1 MKIEKI
7 ETWLVS
13 KWLTV
18 RVTCD
23 DGTYGV
29 GEGNFWS
36 YADATEVIAH
46 RIGDDIRGLDPRDVD
61 RIWNT
66 AYRKYSFRSSAITA
80 VLSAIDIALWDIKGK
95 RLGAP
100 VWDLLGGKFR
110 DRVRA
115 IVLLGSIGYGKPT
128 VDPDT
133 FAAAAKY
140 AKDIGYTAL
149 KMTPFSPGW
158 GEMAHGELIRNNV
171 AIVEAVREAVGWDF
185 DVGIEIHRNMAPGQS
200 VVFAQQIE
208 KFLPYFYE
216 DPIAADS
223 VMSMGYIGDKI
234 NLPLAI
240 GERNNTLWEFR
251 EYCTLPGVN
260 FLKPDIGLAGGFTH
274 VKKIAAVAESF
285 HQRILPHHFL
295 GPIANMA
302 LTHIATATTNWDMN
316 EFAPE
321 AGTFKEDIVTNI
333 VELKDGF
340 FIPPEGPGLG
350 IDINVEEMAKHP
362 YEAGA
367 GESSRRSDGSLTLG

>member
-46 RIGDDIRGLDPRDVD
+46 RIGDDIRGLDPRDID

-66 AYRKYSFRSSAITA
+66 AYRKYSFRSAAITA

-100 VWDLLGGKFR
+100 VWDLLGGKVR
-110 DRVRA
+110 DKVRA
-115 IVLLGSIGYGKPT
+115 IVLLGTIGDSPRPT
-128 VDPDT
+128 GPDS
-133 FAAAAKY
+133 FAAAAKH
-140 AKDIGYTAL
+140 AKNLGYTAL
-149 KMTPFSPGW
+149 KMTPFPAGW
-158 GEMAHGELIRNNV
+158 GQLAHGDLIRQNV

-185 DVGIEIHRNMAPGQS
+185 DIGIEIHRNMMPGQS
-200 VVFAQQIE
+200 VVFARQIE

-223 VMSMGYIGDKI
+223 VMSMGYVGDKI

-260 FLKPDIGLAGGFTH
+260 FLKPDIGLAGGVTH

-302 LTHIATATTNWDMN
+302 LTHIATATPNWDMN

>member
-7 ETWLVS
+7 ETWLVY

-46 RIGDDIRGLDPRDVD
+46 RIEDDIKGLDPRDVD

-66 AYRKYSFRSSAITA
+66 AYRKYSFRSPALTA
-80 VLSAIDIALWDIKGK
+80 VLSAIDMALWDIKGK

-100 VWDLLGGKFR
+100 VWDLLGGKVR

-115 IVLLGSIGYGKPT
+115 IVLLGSYT
-128 VDPDT
+128 EDTSLTDPDS
-133 FAAAAKY
+133 FAATAKR
-140 AKDIGYTAL
+140 AKDDGYTAL
-149 KMTPFSPGW
+149 KMTPFPPNW
-158 GEMAHGELIRNNV
+158 GGMAYGEHIRACV

-185 DVGIEIHRNMAPGQS
+185 DLGIEIHRNMMPGQS
-200 VVFAQQIE
+200 IVFAQQIE

-216 DPIAADS
+216 DPIAPDS
-223 VMSMGYIGDKI
+223 VMSMGGVGDKI

-251 EYCTLPGVN
+251 EYCMLPGVN

-274 VKKIAAVAESF
+274 MKKIAAVAESF
-285 HQRILPHHFL
+285 HIKIAPHHFL

-302 LTHIATATTNWDMN
+302 LQHMGTAIPNWDMN

-333 VELKDGF
+333 AEVKDGYF
-340 FIPPEGPGLG
+340 HVTDAPGLG
-350 IDINVEEMAKHP
+350 IDINVDEMLKHP
-362 YEAGA
+362 YDGGT
-367 GESSRRSDGSLTLG
+367 GESARRPDGGLVLG